1 MRTTGRERL
10 RVWRRARLEG
20 KMAAMMRIDKK
31 VMTVMA
37 GGETALWAQPEVE
50 AIDARSVA
58 KGALRLAG
66 EEAV

>member
-1 MRTTGRERL
+1 
-10 RVWRRARLEG
+10 
-20 KMAAMMRIDKK
+20 MMRNDEK

-37 GGETALWAQPEVE
+37 GGETALRAQPEVE

-66 EEAV
+66 DGAV